1 MGGWMFA
8 QGNLTGNGNFD
19 KQVQKF
25 QQNAGEKPLRSWKG
39 PDGKWRSYDGIEPIA
54 TFLALTAD
62 ILENFN
68 TLGATRSEQLLQ
80 KLGFAFS
87 MNMTNKSFLQGL
99 QPISDLMSGQPAAF
113 SRWASNTAS
122 VGLFNQMSRIMMP
135 GLREVDTDLNSM
147 LRNKW
152 NILDAAGIGTA
163 LPKAYDFI
171 DGTVVG
177 DNDPITNFL
186 NNTLP
191 FKTNSDPSPVK
202 QFLIDTEFDVQP
214 SLKKS
219 LKGATYNV
227 EQRSRLAQ
235 IMGESGHF
243 RTGLELL
250 MKDKRVTADLQAI
263 RKARERGI
271 TQDQADL
278 SNSYTHIRI
287 RRLLT
292 ASLNHAKRQLAQEIP
307 DIRAAELTA
316 KKTRQAQRTSDYEAI
331 YQLQNK

>member
-1 MGGWMFA
+1 LIISQQPLEQAWKTHRAEVEGRVAMGTMLVTMGGWMYA
-8 QGNLTGNGNFD
+8 SGNLSGNGNYD
-19 KQVQKF
+19 KQVQRF
-25 QQNAGEKPLRSWKG
+25 QQNAGERPLRSWKG
-39 PDGKWRSYDGIEPIA
+39 PDGKWRSYDGIEPIS

-62 ILENFN
+62 VLENFN
-68 TLGATRSEQLLQ
+68 TLGSTRTEQLLQ
-80 KLGFAFS
+80 KLGYAFS

-113 SRWASNTAS
+113 SRWAANTAS

-152 NILDAAGIGTA
+152 NILDGIAGKS

-171 DGTVVG
+171 DGSVVG
-177 DNDPITNFL
+177 DNDPLTNFF

-214 SLKKS
+214 SMKKS
-219 LKGATYNV
+219 LNGATYNA

-235 IMGESGHF
+235 IMGEF
-243 RTGLELL
+243 W
-250 MKDKRVTADLQAI
+250 
-263 RKARERGI
+263 
-271 TQDQADL
+271 
-278 SNSYTHIRI
+278 
-287 RRLLT
+287 
-292 ASLNHAKRQLAQEIP
+292 SLPYR
-307 DIRAAELTA
+307 
-316 KKTRQAQRTSDYEAI
+316 S
-331 YQLQNK
+331 